1 MGQNRVYPFTVDGS
15 RFTAFTDLRFTI
27 YDGGMWKSLLSSV
40 WRRTPRRLRRLGV
53 RLTQSRFT
61 VTGGAVVTDARGR
74 VLLLKHVFRSGS
86 GWGVPGGFLEP
97 GEQPEEGIRRE
108 LREEAGLEVAEVWIV
123 AARAFRRPQQV
134 EILFRA
140 RAVDAGDAHAA
151 SVEVRRAEWFAPD
164 ELPPE
169 LPADQHRLI
178 KRALES
184 GTPPGE

>member
-1 MGQNRVYPFTVDGS
+1 M
-15 RFTAFTDLRFTI
+15 L
-27 YDGGMWKSLLSSV
+27 KSLLASV

-61 VTGGAVVTDARGR
+61 VTAGAVVTDAGGR

-108 LREEAGLEVAEVWIV
+108 LREEAGLEVEEVCIID
-123 AARAFRRPQQV
+123 ARSFRRPQQV

-140 RAVDAGDAHAA
+140 RAAGAGVARAA
-151 SVEVRRAEWFAPD
+151 SVEVSRAAWFAPD

-169 LPADQHRLI
+169 LPADQRRLI
-178 KRALES
+178 ERALKN
-184 GTPPGE
+184 GAPVGE

>member
-1 MGQNRVYPFTVDGS
+1 M
-15 RFTAFTDLRFTI
+15 L
-27 YDGGMWKSLLSSV
+27 KSLLTSV
-40 WRRTPRRLRRLGV
+40 WRRTPRRLKRLGV

-61 VTGGAVVTDARGR
+61 VTAGAVVTDGRGR

-108 LREEAGLEVAEVWIV
+108 LREEAGLELGEVKLV
-123 AARAFRRPQQV
+123 HARAFRRPQQV

-140 RAVDAGDAHAA
+140 RAACAGDAHAA
-151 SVEVRRAEWFAPD
+151 SVEVSRAAWFAPD

-169 LPADQHRLI
+169 LPADQRRLI
-178 KRALES
+178 ERALKN
-184 GTPPGE
+184 GAPAGE